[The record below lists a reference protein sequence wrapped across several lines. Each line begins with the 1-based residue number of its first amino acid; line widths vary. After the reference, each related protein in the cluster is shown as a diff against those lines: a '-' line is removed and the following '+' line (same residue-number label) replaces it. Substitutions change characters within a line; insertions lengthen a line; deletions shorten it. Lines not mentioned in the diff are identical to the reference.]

1 MRGAASRHPLGGNE
15 PFFIYGFTMK
25 QLRWQILVV
34 IITLVIVAVLLYTQQ
49 SSPVPGGVIQQQPEQ
64 GGVYTEALVGSL
76 GRLNPLLDWNNTAD
90 RDVNRLLFSG
100 LVRFDE
106 RGMPRAD
113 LADAWATTPDGTIYN
128 FTIRPNAVWHDGMP
142 VTSDDVIF
150 TIEMMKSAG
159 SLYPQDIKDL
169 WSRVEVTK
177 LNDKNLKFTLPE
189 PYVPFID
196 YLAFG
201 VVPKH
206 LLESIPPDQLASAEF
221 NIKPVG
227 TGPYKFDQLIVENGR
242 IMGVVLTLSTN
253 YYGTPPFIE
262 QVVFRY
268 YPTSAAAF
276 DAYRQGDV
284 FAIGQITSDVLDA
297 ALEEPNLLFYSSR
310 MPQMGFVLF
319 NLTNPEMPF
328 LQDPKLR
335 RALMLGLNRASIIN
349 TVMQGQ
355 AFVANSPILPGSW
368 AYFDGIEHF
377 EYDPDAAIAL
387 LKAEGYVIPAG
398 GGDVRAKDGIPLAFT
413 MVHPDDA
420 VHTQIA
426 QAIQTQWGKL
436 GVRVEL
442 QPQPYDQLVLT
453 TLTSRAFQ
461 SALVDLNL
469 SRTPDP
475 DPYPFWHQAEA
486 VGGQNYSGWDNRV
499 ASEYLEQARV
509 SADYLL
515 RAKLYRNFQVVFA
528 KELPALPLYVPVYSY
543 GVDSQVQGVQIGPL
557 YEPSDR
563 LNTFTNWYLLT
574 RRALE
579 QGTAPTV
586 SP

>member
-1 MRGAASRHPLGGNE
+1 MALDASPHGTNG
-15 PFFIYGFTMK
+15 PFFIVVFLMK

-34 IITLVIVAVLLYTQQ
+34 LITLTIVAVLLYTQQ
-49 SSPVPGGVIQQQPEQ
+49 SAPVTGGVIQQQPEQ
-64 GGVYTEALVGSL
+64 GGVYTEGLIGSL

-106 RGMPRAD
+106 RGLPHAD
-113 LADAWATTPDGTIYN
+113 LAESWGVSQDGTIYN
-128 FTIRPNAVWHDGMP
+128 FTVRPNAVWHDGTP

-150 TIEMMKSAG
+150 TIEMMKSAD

-169 WSRVEVTK
+169 WGRVEVTR
-177 LNDKNLKFTLPE
+177 LNEKNLKFTLPE

-196 YLAFG
+196 YLTFG

-206 LLESIPPDQLASAEF
+206 LLESVPPDQMTSAEF

-227 TGPYKFDQLIVENGR
+227 TGPYKFDQLIVENGQ
-242 IMGVVLTLSTN
+242 IKGVVLTISPN
-253 YYGTPPFIE
+253 YYGTPPYIE

-268 YPTSAAAF
+268 YPTSALAF
-276 DAYRQGDV
+276 EAYRQGDV
-284 FAIGQITSDVLDA
+284 FAVGQVTPDVLST

-310 MPQMGFVLF
+310 LPQMGMVLF
-319 NLTNPEMPF
+319 NLANPEKPF
-328 LQDPKLR
+328 MQDQKFR
-335 RALMLGLNRASIIN
+335 RALMLGLNRPSIIN
-349 TVMQGQ
+349 TILQGQ
-355 AFVANSPILPGSW
+355 AVIADSPILPNSW
-368 AYFDGIEHF
+368 AYFDGIEKF
-377 EYDPDAAIAL
+377 EYDPDAAVAL
-387 LKAEGYVIPAG
+387 LKSEGYVIPAG
-398 GGDVRAKDGIPLAFT
+398 GGDVRAKDGVPLAFT

-420 VHTQIA
+420 IHTQIA
-426 QAIQTQWGKL
+426 QAIQTQWGRI
-436 GVRVEL
+436 GVHVDL

-453 TLTSRAFQ
+453 TLASRAFQ
-461 SALVDLNL
+461 AALVDLNL
-469 SRTPDP
+469 ARTPDP

-486 VGGQNYSGWDNRV
+486 VGGQNYSGWDNRA

-509 SADYLL
+509 TADYSL

-543 GVDSQVQGVQIGPL
+543 AIDAQVQGVQVGPL

-563 LNTFTNWYLLT
+563 LNTFSRWYLLT

-579 QGTAPTV
+579 QGTS